1 MDGIPLWAA
10 FSENDVFK
18 IMMEDDL
25 RGGGGG
31 GGGGGARVIKKL
43 LAQTEVGRQILCTFR
58 ELREDLSVHFEL
70 MMEVVG
76 TFVLT
81 KI

>member
-10 FSENDVFK
+10 FSENDVLK

-25 RGGGGG
+25 RGGGC
-31 GGGGGARVIKKL
+31 VIKKL

>member
-25 RGGGGG
+25 PRGGC
-31 GGGGGARVIKKL
+31 VIKKL
-43 LAQTEVGRQILCTFR
+43 LAQTELGRQR
-58 ELREDLSVHFEL
+58 GGER
-70 MMEVVG
+70 G
-76 TFVLT
+76 LT
-81 KI
+81 THAMA

>member
-31 GGGGGARVIKKL
+31 CVIKKL

>member
-10 FSENDVFK
+10 FSENDVLK

-25 RGGGGG
+25 PRGGC
-31 GGGGGARVIKKL
+31 VIKKL

-58 ELREDLSVHFEL
+58 EFREDLSVHFEL